1 MLSEKLCFK
10 MTKEVKN
17 QNDGLENVEQA
28 LSKTE
33 LFIEKNK
40 NVLMT
45 ILLVAIVVVIA
56 IIGFKKFYSEPRAE
70 RAEKE
75 MFKAESF
82 FENQAYENALNGD
95 GNHLGFKKIIE
106 DYGSTKSGNLAR
118 YYAGICY
125 MKLGNFNDA
134 LEQLKKFSGTDKV
147 FAPLALGA
155 IGDCYVELDDI
166 NSAASYYMK
175 AAKKEANAFSSP
187 YFLSKA
193 GLAYRIANDNTNALK
208 AYEQLKE
215 EYPNSIEAREAASV
229 IEFLKNSK

>member
-1 MLSEKLCFK
+1 MLSEKLGFK
-10 MTKEVKN
+10 MAKEVKN

-40 NVLMT
+40 NVLIT
-45 ILLVAIVVVIA
+45 ILLVAIVIVLA
-56 IIGFKKFYSEPRAE
+56 IIGFKKLYSEPRAE

-75 MFKAESF
+75 MFKAEAW
-82 FENQAYENALNGD
+82 FESQDYANALNGD
-95 GNHLGFKKIIE
+95 GNYPGFLKIID

-118 YYAGICY
+118 YYAGLCY
-125 MKLGNFNDA
+125 MKTGDFDKA
-134 LEQLKKFSGTDKV
+134 LEQLKKFSGKDKV

-175 AAKKEANAFSSP
+175 AANKEANTFSSP
-187 YFLSKA
+187 YFLTKA
-193 GLAYRIANDNTNALK
+193 GLAYRIANDNANALK
-208 AYEQLKE
+208 AYEQLKK
-215 EYPNSIEAREAASV
+215 EYPNSMEARDAASM